1 LKQWQNG
8 LVTNL
13 NVFRPRSALVL
24 ASLALVINVLFVVQV
39 VFYGDGTWMAQAGVI
54 ATTATLAWLLFI
66 KPKVLIFDEGITIVN
81 PFITATIGWA
91 EVDEIETRFGLTV
104 YSGEAKVVAWAAP
117 APGRYRRRTVHKADV
132 KGINYDKDFGLRP
145 GDLPSSHSG
154 AAAHLARIR
163 RVEFE
168 RATATT
174 SAKRSGSVDK
184 LGVALLGASLILLV
198 LGNLLH
204 F

>member
-1 LKQWQNG
+1 M
-8 LVTNL
+8 TNL

-39 VFYGDGTWMAQAGVI
+39 VFYGDGTWVAQAGVI

-117 APGRYRRRTVHKADV
+117 APGRYRRRTVHKADL

-154 AAAHLARIR
+154 AAAHLARTR

-184 LGVALLGASLILLV
+184 LGVALLVASLILLV

-204 F
+204 V

>member
-1 LKQWQNG
+1 
-8 LVTNL
+8 V
-13 NVFRPRSALVL
+13 
-24 ASLALVINVLFVVQV
+24 SLALVINVLFVVQV

>member
-1 LKQWQNG
+1 
-8 LVTNL
+8 
-13 NVFRPRSALVL
+13 
-24 ASLALVINVLFVVQV
+24 LALVINVLFVVQV

-104 YSGEAKVVAWAAP
+104 HSGEAKVVAWAAP